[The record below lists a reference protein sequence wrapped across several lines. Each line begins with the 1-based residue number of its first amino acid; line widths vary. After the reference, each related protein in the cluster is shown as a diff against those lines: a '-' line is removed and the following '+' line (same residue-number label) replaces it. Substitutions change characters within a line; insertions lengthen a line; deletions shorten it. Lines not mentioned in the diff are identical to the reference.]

1 MFDELDRLREAKELH
16 DLLGHYAAAGAA
28 DRQAW
33 HDRLA
38 DLPGL
43 DARHLARLHGEL
55 LARGWVEQNTGAAA
69 PAPSPG
75 TAPGCYRV
83 TPAGVRALKQ
93 LRHEEPH
100 AA

>member
-16 DLLGHYAAAGAA
+16 DLLSHYAAAGSA

-33 HDRLA
+33 QDRLA
-38 DLPGL
+38 ELPGL
-43 DARHLARLHGEL
+43 DARHLARLHGDL
-55 LARGWVEQNTGAAA
+55 LAYGWVEQNTGATA
-69 PAPSPG
+69 PAASPG
-75 TAPGCYRV
+75 TAPSCYRV

-93 LRHEEPH
+93 LLRDEPH